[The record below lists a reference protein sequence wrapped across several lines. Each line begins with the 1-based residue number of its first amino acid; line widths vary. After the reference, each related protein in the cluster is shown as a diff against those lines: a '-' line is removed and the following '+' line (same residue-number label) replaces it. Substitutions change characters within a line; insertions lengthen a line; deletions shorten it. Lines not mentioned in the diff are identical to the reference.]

1 MAKKLQYSLKKHMTK
16 KTSNNKKTSKVSKK
30 KSPSIKE
37 LNESLKLEKEKY
49 VRLFAEFENYK
60 RRTAKER
67 IELFKTAGKDVLSS
81 LVPVLE
87 DFKRAISQEGSNS
100 DDEGINLIF
109 SKFNETL
116 KNQGLIEVEVNLGDV
131 FDAEIHEA
139 ISQIPAEEDS
149 QKGKIIDI
157 IQGGYKIG
165 DNIITYPKVVVAQ

>member
-1 MAKKLQYSLKKHMTK
+1 MTK
-16 KTSNNKKTSKVSKK
+16 KNSDNKKASKASPKK

-37 LNESLKLEKEKY
+37 LNEGLKLEKEKY

-87 DFKRAISQEGSNS
+87 DFKRAISINGSDS
-100 DDEGINLIF
+100 DDEGIKLIYN
-109 SKFNETL
+109 KFNETL
-116 KNQGLIEVEVNLGDV
+116 RNQGLVEVEVNIGDI

-139 ISQIPAEEDS
+139 ISQIPAQEDN

-157 IQGGYKIG
+157 IQGGYKLG

>member
-1 MAKKLQYSLKKHMTK
+1 MTK
-16 KTSNNKKTSKVSKK
+16 KNPDNKKAPKVASKR
-30 KSPSIKE
+30 KSPSTKE

-67 IELFKTAGKDVLSS
+67 IELFKTAGKDVLSG

-87 DFKRAISQEGSNS
+87 DFKRAISLEGSDSN
-100 DDEGINLIF
+100 DEGINLIYN
-109 SKFNETL
+109 KFNETL
-116 KNQGLIEVEVNLGDV
+116 KNQGLIEVEVSVGDI

-139 ISQIPAEEDS
+139 ISQIPAQKDS

-165 DNIITYPKVVVAQ
+165 DSIITYPKVVVAQ

>member
-1 MAKKLQYSLKKHMTK
+1 MNKK
-16 KTSNNKKTSKVSKK
+16 KTQSKTAKSGSTKK
-30 KSPSIKE
+30 KSPSVKE
-37 LNESLKLEKEKY
+37 LNEQINNEKDKY

-100 DDEGINLIF
+100 DDEGINLIYN
-109 SKFNETL
+109 KFNETL

-139 ISQIPAEEDS
+139 ISQIPAKDES

>member
-1 MAKKLQYSLKKHMTK
+1 MTK
-16 KTSNNKKTSKVSKK
+16 KNSDNKKASKATSKK
-30 KSPSIKE
+30 KSSSIKE

-67 IELFKTAGKDVLSS
+67 IELFKTAGKDVLTS

-87 DFKRAISQEGSNS
+87 DFKRAISLEGSDS
-100 DDEGINLIF
+100 DDEGINLIYN
-109 SKFNETL
+109 KFNETL
-116 KNQGLIEVEVNLGDV
+116 KNQGLIEVEVNVGDI
-131 FDAEIHEA
+131 FDAEKHEA
-139 ISQIPAEEDS
+139 ISQIPAQEDS

>member
-1 MAKKLQYSLKKHMTK
+1 MTK
-16 KTSNNKKTSKVSKK
+16 KNSKNKKASKVPPKK
-30 KSPSIKE
+30 KSPSIKD

-87 DFKRAISQEGSNS
+87 DFKRAISLEGSDS
-100 DDEGINLIF
+100 DDEGIKLIYN
-109 SKFNETL
+109 KFNETL
-116 KNQGLIEVEVNLGDV
+116 KNQGLVEVEVNIGDI

-139 ISQIPAEEDS
+139 ISQIPAQEDN

-165 DNIITYPKVVVAQ
+165 DNVITYPKVVVAQ

>member
-1 MAKKLQYSLKKHMTK
+1 MVKKKSD
-16 KTSNNKKTSKVSKK
+16 NKKTPKGVLKK
-30 KSPSIKE
+30 KSPSTKE
-37 LNESLKLEKEKY
+37 LNQILKLEKEKY

-87 DFKRAISQEGSNS
+87 DFKRAISLEGSNS
-100 DDEGINLIF
+100 DDDGINLIYN
-109 SKFNETL
+109 KFNETL
-116 KNQGLIEVEVNLGDV
+116 KNQGLIEVEVNIGDI

-139 ISQIPAEEDS
+139 ISQIPAQEDS

-157 IQGGYKIG
+157 IQGGYKVG

>member
-1 MAKKLQYSLKKHMTK
+1 MTK
-16 KTSNNKKTSKVSKK
+16 KNPNKKVPKVASKK
-30 KSPSIKE
+30 KSPTTKE

-81 LVPVLE
+81 LVPILE
-87 DFKRAISQEGSNS
+87 DFKRAISLEGSDSN
-100 DDEGINLIF
+100 DEGINLIYN
-109 SKFNETL
+109 KFNETL
-116 KNQGLIEVEVNLGDV
+116 KNQGLIEVEVNVGDI
-131 FDAEIHEA
+131 FDAEIHDA
-139 ISQIPAEEDS
+139 ISQIPAEKDS

>member
-1 MAKKLQYSLKKHMTK
+1 MTK
-16 KTSNNKKTSKVSKK
+16 KNSDNKKASKATPKK
-30 KSPSIKE
+30 KSPSVKE
-37 LNESLKLEKEKY
+37 LNESLKIEKEKY

-87 DFKRAISQEGSNS
+87 DFKRAISSKGSDS
-100 DDEGINLIF
+100 DDEGIKLIYN
-109 SKFNETL
+109 KFNETL
-116 KNQGLIEVEVNLGDV
+116 RNQGLVEVEVNIGDI

-139 ISQIPAEEDS
+139 ISQIPAQEDN

-157 IQGGYKIG
+157 IQGGYKLG

>member
-1 MAKKLQYSLKKHMTK
+1 MTK
-16 KTSNNKKTSKVSKK
+16 KNSGNKKNSKAPPKK
-30 KSPSIKE
+30 KSPSLKE

-87 DFKRAISQEGSNS
+87 DFKRAISIKGSDS
-100 DDEGINLIF
+100 DDEGIKLIYN
-109 SKFNETL
+109 KFNETL
-116 KNQGLIEVEVNLGDV
+116 RNQGLIEVEVNIGDI

-139 ISQIPAEEDS
+139 ISQIPAQEDN

-157 IQGGYKIG
+157 IQGGYKLG

>member
-1 MAKKLQYSLKKHMTK
+1 MTK
-16 KTSNNKKTSKVSKK
+16 KNPNNKKAPKVASKK
-30 KSPSIKE
+30 KSPSTRE

-87 DFKRAISQEGSNS
+87 DFKRAISLEESDS
-100 DDEGINLIF
+100 DDEGINLIYN
-109 SKFNETL
+109 KFNETL
-116 KNQGLIEVEVNLGDV
+116 KNQGLIEVEVNVGDI

-139 ISQIPAEEDS
+139 ISQIPAQNDS

-165 DNIITYPKVVVAQ
+165 ENIITYPKVVVAQ

>member
-1 MAKKLQYSLKKHMTK
+1 MVKKNTDNKKAPKGSPKKKL
-16 KTSNNKKTSKVSKK
+16 
-30 KSPSIKE
+30 PSTKE
-37 LNESLKLEKEKY
+37 LNQSLKLEKEKY

-87 DFKRAISQEGSNS
+87 DFKRAISLEGSDSN
-100 DDEGINLIF
+100 DEGINLIYN
-109 SKFNETL
+109 KFNETL
-116 KNQGLIEVEVNLGDV
+116 KNQGLIEVEVNVGDI

-139 ISQIPAEEDS
+139 ISQIPAQKDS

>member
-1 MAKKLQYSLKKHMTK
+1 MTK
-16 KTSNNKKTSKVSKK
+16 KTSNNKKATKVVSKK
-30 KSPSIKE
+30 KSPTIKE

-81 LVPVLE
+81 LVPVIE
-87 DFKRAISQEGSNS
+87 DFKRAISQEGSDS
-100 DDEGINLIF
+100 DDEGINLIYN
-109 SKFNETL
+109 KFNETL
-116 KNQGLIEVEVNLGDV
+116 KNQGLIEVEVNVGDI

-139 ISQIPAEEDS
+139 ISQIPAQEDS

>member
-1 MAKKLQYSLKKHMTK
+1 MTK
-16 KTSNNKKTSKVSKK
+16 KNSNNKKASKAPPKK
-30 KSPSIKE
+30 KSPSTKE

-87 DFKRAISQEGSNS
+87 DFKRAISSKGSDS
-100 DDEGINLIF
+100 DDEGIKLIYN
-109 SKFNETL
+109 KFNETL
-116 KNQGLIEVEVNLGDV
+116 RNQGLVEVEVNIGDI

-139 ISQIPAEEDS
+139 ISQIPAQEDN

-157 IQGGYKIG
+157 IQGGYKLG

>member
-1 MAKKLQYSLKKHMTK
+1 MTK
-16 KTSNNKKTSKVSKK
+16 KNPDNKKSSKAPPKK

-37 LNESLKLEKEKY
+37 LNESFKLEKEKY

-67 IELFKTAGKDVLSS
+67 IELFKTAGRDVLSS

-87 DFKRAISQEGSNS
+87 DFKRAISIKGSDS
-100 DDEGINLIF
+100 DDEGIKLIYN
-109 SKFNETL
+109 KFNETL
-116 KNQGLIEVEVNLGDV
+116 RNQGLIEVEVNIGDI

-139 ISQIPAEEDS
+139 ISQIPAQEDN

-157 IQGGYKIG
+157 IQGGYKLG

>member
-1 MAKKLQYSLKKHMTK
+1 MTK
-16 KTSNNKKTSKVSKK
+16 KTSNNKKTSKVASKK
-30 KSPSIKE
+30 KSTSTKE
-37 LNESLKLEKEKY
+37 FNESLKLEKEKY

-67 IELFKTAGKDVLSS
+67 VELFKTAGKDVLSS

-87 DFKRAISQEGSNS
+87 DFKRAILQEGSYS
-100 DDEGINLIF
+100 DDEGINLIYN
-109 SKFNETL
+109 KFNETL
-116 KNQGLIEVEVNLGDV
+116 KNQGLIEVEVNIGDV

-139 ISQIPAEEDS
+139 ISQIPAKEDS

>member
-1 MAKKLQYSLKKHMTK
+1 MVKKNTDNKKAPKGSPKKKL
-16 KTSNNKKTSKVSKK
+16 
-30 KSPSIKE
+30 PSTKE
-37 LNESLKLEKEKY
+37 LNQSLKLEKEKY

-87 DFKRAISQEGSNS
+87 DFKRAISLKGSDSN
-100 DDEGINLIF
+100 DEGINLIYN
-109 SKFNETL
+109 KFNETL
-116 KNQGLIEVEVNLGDV
+116 KNQGLIEVEVNVGDI

-139 ISQIPAEEDS
+139 ISQIPAQKDS

>member
-1 MAKKLQYSLKKHMTK
+1 MTK
-16 KTSNNKKTSKVSKK
+16 KTSDKKKATKVAIKK

-81 LVPVLE
+81 LVPVIE
-87 DFKRAISQEGSNS
+87 DFKRAISQEGSDS
-100 DDEGINLIF
+100 DDEGINLIYN
-109 SKFNETL
+109 KFNETL
-116 KNQGLIEVEVNLGDV
+116 KNQGLIEVEVNVGDI

-139 ISQIPAEEDS
+139 ISQIPAQEDS

>member
-1 MAKKLQYSLKKHMTK
+1 M
-16 KTSNNKKTSKVSKK
+16 
-30 KSPSIKE
+30 
-37 LNESLKLEKEKY
+37 KLEKEKY

-109 SKFNETL
+109 NKFNETL

-139 ISQIPAEEDS
+139 ISQIPAQEDS

-157 IQGGYKIG
+157 IQNGYKIG

>member
-1 MAKKLQYSLKKHMTK
+1 MTK
-16 KTSNNKKTSKVSKK
+16 KNSDNKKASKALPKK

-87 DFKRAISQEGSNS
+87 DFKRAISIKESDS
-100 DDEGINLIF
+100 DDEGIKLIYN
-109 SKFNETL
+109 KFNETL
-116 KNQGLIEVEVNLGDV
+116 KNQGLIEVEVNVGDI

-139 ISQIPAEEDS
+139 ISQIPAQKDS

>member
-1 MAKKLQYSLKKHMTK
+1 M
-16 KTSNNKKTSKVSKK
+16 
-30 KSPSIKE
+30 
-37 LNESLKLEKEKY
+37 KLEKEKY

-100 DDEGINLIF
+100 EGEGINLIYN
-109 SKFNETL
+109 KFNETL

-139 ISQIPAEEDS
+139 ISQIPAKNES

>member
-1 MAKKLQYSLKKHMTK
+1 M
-16 KTSNNKKTSKVSKK
+16 
-30 KSPSIKE
+30 
-37 LNESLKLEKEKY
+37 KLEKEKY

-109 SKFNETL
+109 NKFNETL
-116 KNQGLIEVEVNLGDV
+116 KNQGLKEVEVNLGDV

-139 ISQIPAEEDS
+139 ISQIPAQEDS

>member
-1 MAKKLQYSLKKHMTK
+1 M
-16 KTSNNKKTSKVSKK
+16 VKK
-30 KSPSIKE
+30 KSHSTKE
-37 LNESLKLEKEKY
+37 LNQILKLEKEKY

-87 DFKRAISQEGSNS
+87 DFKRAISLEGSNS
-100 DDEGINLIF
+100 DDDGINLIYN
-109 SKFNETL
+109 KFNETL
-116 KNQGLIEVEVNLGDV
+116 KNQGLIEVEVNIGDI

-139 ISQIPAEEDS
+139 ISQIPAQEDS

-157 IQGGYKIG
+157 IQGGYKVG

>member
-1 MAKKLQYSLKKHMTK
+1 MTK
-16 KTSNNKKTSKVSKK
+16 KNSGNKKNSKAPPKK
-30 KSPSIKE
+30 KSPSTKE

-87 DFKRAISQEGSNS
+87 DFKRAISLEGSDS
-100 DDEGINLIF
+100 DDEGIKLIYN
-109 SKFNETL
+109 KFNETL
-116 KNQGLIEVEVNLGDV
+116 KNQGLVEVEVNIGDI

-139 ISQIPAEEDS
+139 ISQIPAQEDN

-157 IQGGYKIG
+157 IQAGYKIG
-165 DNIITYPKVVVAQ
+165 DNVITYPKVVVAQ

>member
-1 MAKKLQYSLKKHMTK
+1 MKK
-16 KTSNNKKTSKVSKK
+16 KTSDKKKANKVASKK
-30 KSPSIKE
+30 KSPTIKE

-81 LVPVLE
+81 LVPVIE
-87 DFKRAISQEGSNS
+87 DFKRAISQEGSDS

-109 SKFNETL
+109 NKFNETL
-116 KNQGLIEVEVNLGDV
+116 KNQGLIEVEVNVGDI

-139 ISQIPAEEDS
+139 ISQIPAQEDS

>member
-1 MAKKLQYSLKKHMTK
+1 MTK
-16 KTSNNKKTSKVSKK
+16 KTSNTKKVSKTSKK

-100 DDEGINLIF
+100 DDEGINLIYN
-109 SKFNETL
+109 KFNETL

-139 ISQIPAEEDS
+139 ISQIPAKDES

>member
-1 MAKKLQYSLKKHMTK
+1 MTK
-16 KTSNNKKTSKVSKK
+16 KNPDNKKAPKVASKR
-30 KSPSIKE
+30 KSPSTKE

-87 DFKRAISQEGSNS
+87 DFKRAISLEGSDSN
-100 DDEGINLIF
+100 DEGINLIYN
-109 SKFNETL
+109 KFNETL
-116 KNQGLIEVEVNLGDV
+116 KNQGLIEVEVNVGDI

-139 ISQIPAEEDS
+139 ISQIPAQKDS
-149 QKGKIIDI
+149 EKGKIIDI

>member
-1 MAKKLQYSLKKHMTK
+1 MTK
-16 KTSNNKKTSKVSKK
+16 KNSNNKKASKATPKK
-30 KSPSIKE
+30 KSPSVKE
-37 LNESLKLEKEKY
+37 LNESLKIEKEKY

-87 DFKRAISQEGSNS
+87 DFKRAISIKESDS
-100 DDEGINLIF
+100 DDEGIKLIYN
-109 SKFNETL
+109 KFNETL
-116 KNQGLIEVEVNLGDV
+116 RNQGLVEVEVNIGDI

-139 ISQIPAEEDS
+139 ISQIPAQEDN

-157 IQGGYKIG
+157 IQGGYKLG

>member
-1 MAKKLQYSLKKHMTK
+1 M
-16 KTSNNKKTSKVSKK
+16 NW
-30 KSPSIKE
+30 IKE
-37 LNESLKLEKEKY
+37 TVLPKFKAFVKIKEPEEVLWIKCKSCSQMI
-49 VRLFAEFENYK
+49 FHKEFSANNNVCK
-60 RRTAKER
+60 TCGFHDHLSAKER

-100 DDEGINLIF
+100 DDEGINLIYN
-109 SKFNETL
+109 KFNETL

-139 ISQIPAEEDS
+139 ISQIPAKDES

>member
-1 MAKKLQYSLKKHMTK
+1 MTK
-16 KTSNNKKTSKVSKK
+16 KNSDNKKASKASPKK

-37 LNESLKLEKEKY
+37 LNEGLKLEKEKY

-87 DFKRAISQEGSNS
+87 DFKRAISIKGSDS
-100 DDEGINLIF
+100 DDEGIKLIYN
-109 SKFNETL
+109 KFNETL
-116 KNQGLIEVEVNLGDV
+116 RNQGLIEVEVNIGDI

-139 ISQIPAEEDS
+139 ISQIPAQEDN

-157 IQGGYKIG
+157 IQGGYKLG